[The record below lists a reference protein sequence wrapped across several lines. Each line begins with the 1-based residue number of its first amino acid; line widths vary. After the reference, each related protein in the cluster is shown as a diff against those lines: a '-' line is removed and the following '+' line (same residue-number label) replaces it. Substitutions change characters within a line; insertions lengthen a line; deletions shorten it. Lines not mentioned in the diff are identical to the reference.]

1 MKRLSRKEE
10 KKLFNLGYLDLL
22 EGNPCPGKW
31 QLPQMISK
39 SKTCPDYIAL
49 YSQPGDYS
57 HTPNAAVC
65 FAQYDNVIDGLNGIF
80 NAIKYE
86 RMACLEKF
94 RRRFKDVTFIIIPDY
109 SQYGGGPNWVNAG
122 NLGKG
127 RIVGLWFQKVMHK
140 IVIPLITFPDLEWLD
155 EVLIGLM
162 KCDIVAFHTKCYVRN
177 LAERKILIK
186 AVIKTVDTLPLLKT
200 IVVYDVCGKDDAVDS
215 IFLYAHEKNI
225 RVVVPDNMLKCRNCN
240 RSKKRMIDQ

>member
-109 SQYGGGPNWVNAG
+109 SQYGGGPN
-122 NLGKG
+122 
-127 RIVGLWFQKVMHK
+127 
-140 IVIPLITFPDLEWLD
+140 
-155 EVLIGLM
+155 
-162 KCDIVAFHTKCYVRN
+162 
-177 LAERKILIK
+177 
-186 AVIKTVDTLPLLKT
+186 
-200 IVVYDVCGKDDAVDS
+200 
-215 IFLYAHEKNI
+215 
-225 RVVVPDNMLKCRNCN
+225 
-240 RSKKRMIDQ
+240 